1 MKKLFIL
8 FFLFLA
14 FICNAQRS
22 TFHINGYYL
31 SATIPYQAPVIVTNG
46 LVLNL
51 DAANAASYVGSGNSW
66 NDLIGSNNGTLSNVT
81 FENSPKTFVFNGST
95 SRITFSSGIT
105 AGDNLT
111 YEAWI
116 YRLGG
121 SGVIANINNWSAG
134 YAHWQFGGNSLQFA
148 LNNNG
153 DNDRVSTFSFN
164 LNTWYQVAI
173 VYSKVNKTTSFYV
186 NGSLTNTESY
196 GSASSITQNPFTIGA
211 WDATG
216 AGSFS
221 RFFNGKIAVFRA
233 YNTALDASQIQFN
246 YNALKSVF
254 GL

>member
-1 MKKLFIL
+1 MKKRFTI

-14 FICNAQRS
+14 FVCSAQRS

-31 SATIPYQAPVIVTNG
+31 SATIPYQAPLIFTNG

-51 DAANAASYVGSGNSW
+51 DAANPASYAGSGNSW
-66 NDLIGSNNGTLSNVT
+66 NDLSGTNNGTLSNVT
-81 FENSPKTFVFNGST
+81 FESNPKTFVFNGSS
-95 SRITFSSGIT
+95 SRISFSNGIT

-116 YRLGG
+116 YRLAG
-121 SGVIANINNWSAG
+121 SGVIANLNSWNAG
-134 YAHWQFGGNSLQFA
+134 YVHWQFGGNSLQYA
-148 LNNNG
+148 INNNG

-164 LNTWYQVAI
+164 LNTWYQVAV

-186 NGSLTNTESY
+186 NGALTNIESY
-196 GSASSITQNPFTIGA
+196 GSASTITQNPFTIGA
-211 WDATG
+211 WDTNG
-216 AGSFS
+216 AGAYD

-233 YNTALDASQIQFN
+233 YNTALNVTQIQQN
-246 YNALKSVF
+246 YNALKSFF

>member
-1 MKKLFIL
+1 
-8 FFLFLA
+8 
-14 FICNAQRS
+14 
-22 TFHINGYYL
+22 
-31 SATIPYQAPVIVTNG
+31 
-46 LVLNL
+46 
-51 DAANAASYVGSGNSW
+51 
-66 NDLIGSNNGTLSNVT
+66 
-81 FENSPKTFVFNGST
+81 
-95 SRITFSSGIT
+95 
-105 AGDNLT
+105 
-111 YEAWI
+111 
-116 YRLGG
+116 
-121 SGVIANINNWSAG
+121 
-134 YAHWQFGGNSLQFA
+134 
-148 LNNNG
+148 
-153 DNDRVSTFSFN
+153 
-164 LNTWYQVAI
+164 LNTWYQVAV